1 LQIIDNLYK
10 KYIKT
15 RLYTEFCSIIITNNC
30 IYFLLAPSEWEKM
43 TSKKIPSQ
51 CVTDGFNKWWWF
63 QKKNF
68 FNLAR
73 KQLIS
78 QFMLS
83 YVFKKIYMIS
93 KWCILS
99 GKQQLVIRN
108 FEWNQTT
115 QARTWN
121 WPLPNSEPYSS
132 LICIAIIYLLC
143 SVLTL

>member
-1 LQIIDNLYK
+1 MD
-10 KYIKT
+10 
-15 RLYTEFCSIIITNNC
+15 SING
-30 IYFLLAPSEWEKM
+30 
-43 TSKKIPSQ
+43 
-51 CVTDGFNKWWWF
+51 DGFKIYLL
-63 QKKNF
+63 
-68 FNLAR
+68 NLAR

-121 WPLPNSEPYSS
+121 WPLPNSEPYAGFFFRKNPAYKLSMPH
-132 LICIAIIYLLC
+132 LR
-143 SVLTL
+143 